1 MSGSMPMSTPINQ
14 IPIPDTR
21 QNQKSEEDP
30 IVSDVIN
37 EMEQEFTR
45 QQAPPAYKPQP
56 TPYQHTPMPMPM
68 PQQRTQTQSFDS
80 FYGINKKSAQ
90 TALIVSF
97 VAFVFFYPVDTDFI
111 YQKATILNKLAPYD
125 RFIRA
130 LLLAIF
136 LYILITK
143 LNI

>member
-1 MSGSMPMSTPINQ
+1 
-14 IPIPDTR
+14 
-21 QNQKSEEDP
+21 
-30 IVSDVIN
+30 
-37 EMEQEFTR
+37 MEQEFTR

-56 TPYQHTPMPMPM
+56 TPYQHTPM